1 MVVYNIV
8 TAICLLLMGGCL
20 VSVIAKIALTYKRQQ
35 REERIEYLREY
46 KKGRMAL
53 IYICVFPLLLIG
65 FLYEKQPFVDAIAS
79 TFSAIVDMVVLKF
92 GPGDVAGLMEA
103 SQLYKWAIY
112 ISYGLIVLNAGM
124 FAWSIAGQYISNLSK
139 NHRVKMSKD
148 KVIIFGNNSNNRTI
162 YDSEQAR
169 KKIIVDKINREQ
181 ASDLYCKNIVY
192 SSPSDEREYI
202 EKLVARCVK
211 GLEDVCVVIN
221 TEDDERNLKLAR
233 IFAKEIK
240 NLEGKNNDYIFNLM
254 RVYVFGDPRFETIY
268 EDVEREGLGCITY
281 VNKHQKMATDF
292 VDKYPFSHF
301 MDANHIDYHT
311 SCVKSH
317 VDINAIMIG
326 FGKTNQQIFLTSV
339 AGNQFITKGDNGV
352 EIKKV
357 KYHIF
362 DKSFRE
368 DDLCTCKCDVGNKN
382 LNHNYFRYRNECV
395 NIDTDDYLP
404 LPDYP
409 AEEHFH
415 RLDINEQHF
424 YNQLR
429 VVVTRSENDAN
440 FIIIAFGSDLENI
453 DMAEKLVTKM
463 KEWGVSNTKIF
474 VKIRR
479 NHSDQGVENS
489 KEYYPICCEDE
500 VVYNIDNI
508 IGDKIFKMSMLRDSV
523 YALEYEVSSS
533 GKELAEEDI
542 ERIEQ
547 EAHRNWFVKKTPNE
561 RESNIYCTLSLRS
574 KLNMMG
580 LDYVDVAEDGEEI
593 DEKAYL
599 EIYAGDDMPDISSYG
614 LTANGK
620 PIIKYT
626 LDFKESRRKDMAIHE
641 HYRWNSFM
649 ITKGFVP
656 ATKDAIKGEKDEESG
671 KHTNGKS
678 YTLRRH
684 GNLTTFDGLVEFRKM
699 VAERDIQ
706 EGETME
712 QAETRKDVIKYDY
725 QLLDDAHWLLT
736 ETGHKIIKR
745 SK

>member
-1 MVVYNIV
+1 MLVYNVI
-8 TAICLLLMGGCL
+8 TAICLLLMGVCL
-20 VSVIAKIALTYKRQQ
+20 VSVISKIALTYKRQQ
-35 REERIEYLREY
+35 REERIEYLRDY

-65 FLYEKQPFVDAIAS
+65 FLYEKQPFIDALAS
-79 TFSAIVDMVVLKF
+79 TFSSIVDMVVLKF
-92 GPGDVAGLMEA
+92 GPSDVQALMDA
-103 SQLYKWAIY
+103 SLLYKCAVY
-112 ISYGLIVLNAGM
+112 ISYALIVLNAGM
-124 FAWSIAGQYISNLSK
+124 FAWSVAGQYISNLF
-139 NHRVKMSKD
+139 NNQRVKMSKD
-148 KVIIFGNNSNNRTI
+148 KVVIFGNNPQSHTI
-162 YDSEQAR
+162 YESEPMR
-169 KKIIVDKINREQ
+169 KKVVVDKITKEQ
-181 ASDLYCKNIVY
+181 ADELYCKDIVY
-192 SSPSDEREYI
+192 SSIADDEKYI
-202 EKLVARCVK
+202 GKLVGNCVK
-211 GLEDVCVVIN
+211 NLEDVCVVIN

-240 NLEGKNNDYIFNLM
+240 NLEGKNKDYIFNLM

-281 VNKHQKMATDF
+281 VNKHQKMATYF

-311 SCVKSH
+311 SCVKNN

-339 AGNQFITKGDNGV
+339 AGNQFITKGGNGV

-368 DDLCTCKCDVGNKN
+368 DDLCTCKRDVGNKN
-382 LNHNYFRYRNECV
+382 LNHNYFRYRNECK
-395 NIDTDDYLP
+395 NIDTDDYLS

-429 VVVTRSENDAN
+429 AVVTRSESDAN
-440 FIIIAFGSDLENI
+440 FVIIAFGSDLENI

-463 KEWGVSNTKIF
+463 KEWGVSNTSIF

-479 NHSDQGVENS
+479 NHSNQGVENS

-533 GKELAEEDI
+533 GKELTEEDI
-542 ERIEQ
+542 ERIEHT
-547 EAHRNWFVKKTPNE
+547 AHRNWFVKKTPNE

-580 LDYVDVAEDGEEI
+580 LDYVDVADEREGI
-593 DEKAYL
+593 DEKTYL
-599 EIYAGDDMPDISSYG
+599 EMYAGDDMPDTTSYG
-614 LTANGK
+614 LTAGGK

-656 ATKDAIKGEKDEESG
+656 ATKDMIKNEIDEESG
-671 KHTNGKS
+671 KNTNGKS

-699 VAERDIQ
+699 VAERDIK
-706 EGETME
+706 EGETIE
-712 QAETRKDVIKYDY
+712 QAELRKDVIKYDY

-745 SK
+745 QR